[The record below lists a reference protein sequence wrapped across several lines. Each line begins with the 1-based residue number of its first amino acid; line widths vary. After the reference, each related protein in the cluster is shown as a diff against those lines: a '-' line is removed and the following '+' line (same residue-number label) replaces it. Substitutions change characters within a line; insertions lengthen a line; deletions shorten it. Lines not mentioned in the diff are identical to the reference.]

1 MKELEEEI
9 KKLKSEKQTPEI
21 QQEVQKKEVQLQEI
35 KSSLKEIA
43 TANTNQKPKS
53 NNFPTVSMDNTRI
66 ITEKINKRVE
76 RRDTNEEN
84 KEYNFTVE
92 EGKNGTIWTNN
103 QTFFAELSDKSK
115 PKKYIL
121 AMFPYPSGSDAFG
134 LPAEQYA
141 IQTGNH
147 PATFT
152 NTNIQKFKEQLLRM
166 GLAEYKEIPVYWCE
180 KLGTVLA
187 NEEIKNIAG
196 KKVSERGSF
205 PVLRIFAL
213 GEMVKKKI
221 KKSSENL
228 PVVIALTRL
237 MRKKYHRPRY
247 PLQVSPLFTEQESK
261 KNWEVDFAFAKKYCL
276 PTKGVIFIHF
286 GMYAMWMDGS
296 CGPPPENSA
305 YLPLNSQAAQEIIK
319 DWLPVDIYI
328 GGQEHANLHLLYARS
343 DGEKMSKSRG
353 NIVNPDELVEEYGAD
368 ALRLYEIFLGPPDQT
383 TSFDINDRVYNLFTL
398 HREKFTT
405 NSENS
410 ELTTYYQETLKKVSD
425 YYQNIKLNLVVSS
438 LMTFINEC
446 YKVNSIPV
454 DYALTFCQLLNPLAP
469 HISEEL

>member
-43 TANTNQKPKS
+43 TANTNQKPK
-53 NNFPTVSMDNTRI
+53 N
-66 ITEKINKRVE
+66 
-76 RRDTNEEN
+76 
-84 KEYNFTVE
+84 
-92 EGKNGTIWTNN
+92 
-103 QTFFAELSDKSK
+103 
-115 PKKYIL
+115 
-121 AMFPYPSGSDAFG
+121 AFG

-187 NEEIKNIAG
+187 NEEIKNIA
-196 KKVSERGSF
+196 
-205 PVLRIFAL
+205 
-213 GEMVKKKI
+213 
-221 KKSSENL
+221 
-228 PVVIALTRL
+228 
-237 MRKKYHRPRY
+237 
-247 PLQVSPLFTEQESK
+247 
-261 KNWEVDFAFAKKYCL
+261 
-276 PTKGVIFIHF
+276 
-286 GMYAMWMDGS
+286 
-296 CGPPPENSA
+296 ENSA

-383 TSFDINDRVYNLFTL
+383 TNRVYNLFTL

>member
-53 NNFPTVSMDNTRI
+53 NNFP
-66 ITEKINKRVE
+66 TEKINKRVE

-187 NEEIKNIAG
+187 NEEIKNIAENKEIVG
-196 KKVSERGSF
+196 EFTGSYCLN
-205 PVLRIFAL
+205 PLN
-213 GEMVKKKI
+213 EEKI
-221 KKSSENL
+221 
-228 PVVIALTRL
+228 P
-237 MRKKYHRPRY
+237 
-247 PLQVSPLFTEQESK
+247 QESK

>member
-53 NNFPTVSMDNTRI
+53 NNFPT
-66 ITEKINKRVE
+66 EKINKRVE

-92 EGKNGTIWTNN
+92 EGKNGN
-103 QTFFAELSDKSK
+103 
-115 PKKYIL
+115 
-121 AMFPYPSGSDAFG
+121 AFG

-296 CGPPPENSA
+296 CGPPPAGSCWYYIAFLLKENSA